1 MREISIQTFIKQ
13 TPESKFMY
21 DIVQTDNVILNILKL
36 VETMN
41 VRLRVLLYK
50 IQEVK
55 FKKSQRDM
63 IENNSLK
70 KFFNNIFLYKKL

>member
-1 MREISIQTFIKQ
+1 MQEISIQTFIKQ

-70 KFFNNIFLYKKL
+70 KFFNNIF